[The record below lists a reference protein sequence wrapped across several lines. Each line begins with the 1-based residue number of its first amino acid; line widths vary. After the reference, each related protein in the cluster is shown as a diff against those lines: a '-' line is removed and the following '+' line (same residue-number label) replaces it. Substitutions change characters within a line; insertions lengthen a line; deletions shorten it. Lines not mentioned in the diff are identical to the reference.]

1 MGLIHLKA
9 AGEVKGDFKF
19 LAEKLLSVKFSFT
32 EMEKY
37 SKTAR
42 KGLFFFFFMCSAW
55 KFYLNYN
62 CNDWGIEFLILIHR
76 SLNCHIWLVT
86 TVKKSIA
93 LIYDH
98 HNEWLICGCGQGYW
112 R

>member
-9 AGEVKGDFKF
+9 AGEVKGDFKY

-42 KGLFFFFFMCSAW
+42 KGLFFFFYVFSL
-55 KFYLNYN
+55 K
-62 CNDWGIEFLILIHR
+62 ILFE
-76 SLNCHIWLVT
+76 LQL
-86 TVKKSIA
+86 
-93 LIYDH
+93 
-98 HNEWLICGCGQGYW
+98 EWLRNW
-112 R
+112 LFNFNS

>member
-9 AGEVKGDFKF
+9 AGEVKGDVKY

-42 KGLFFFFFMCSAW
+42 KGLFFFFFMCSA
-55 KFYLNYN
+55 
-62 CNDWGIEFLILIHR
+62 
-76 SLNCHIWLVT
+76 
-86 TVKKSIA
+86 
-93 LIYDH
+93 
-98 HNEWLICGCGQGYW
+98 
-112 R
+112 

>member
-42 KGLFFFFFMCSAW
+42 KGLFFFFLCVQPE
-55 KFYLNYN
+55 N
-62 CNDWGIEFLILIHR
+62 
-76 SLNCHIWLVT
+76 
-86 TVKKSIA
+86 SI
-93 LIYDH
+93 
-98 HNEWLICGCGQGYW
+98 
-112 R
+112 

>member
-9 AGEVKGDFKF
+9 AGEVKGDFKY

-42 KGLFFFFFMCSAW
+42 KGLFFFFLCVQPENS
-55 KFYLNYN
+55 
-62 CNDWGIEFLILIHR
+62 
-76 SLNCHIWLVT
+76 IWIT
-86 TVKKSIA
+86 TVMTEELSF
-93 LIYDH
+93 
-98 HNEWLICGCGQGYW
+98 
-112 R
+112 